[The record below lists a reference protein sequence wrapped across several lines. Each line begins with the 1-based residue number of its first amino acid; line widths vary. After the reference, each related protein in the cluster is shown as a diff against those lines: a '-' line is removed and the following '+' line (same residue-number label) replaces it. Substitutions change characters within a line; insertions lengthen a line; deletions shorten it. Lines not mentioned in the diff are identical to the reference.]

1 MNFPRHW
8 RAAVLAL
15 AALAHGA
22 AAQAADEYPA
32 RPMKILVGFAAGG
45 PADAVARMMARK
57 LQDQMK
63 QPVVVENKTG
73 ADGTVAIETLTR
85 SPADGYTLLMTQNSI
100 TVNPS
105 LYKKVPFNPMTDV
118 LPVAYI
124 GEGTNFVAVTPSLPV
139 RNLQELIEYGR
150 RNPGQLNYAATAS
163 ANELASELLAQMA
176 GMKMTRI
183 SYRGLA
189 PAMPDLM
196 AGQIH
201 LVVSNIGT
209 LLPQVKAGRIRA
221 LAVTGLKRSPLA
233 PDVPTVSE
241 LGLKGYSATT
251 WYGMLAPAGTPAPVV
266 ERLHREINIALQDAE
281 VRKQMADLAV
291 DLSVQTREEFQA
303 FLRDDL
309 EKWKKVVAGAG
320 GPRD

>member
-1 MNFPRHW
+1 MKLPRHW
-8 RAAVLAL
+8 MAAVLAIV
-15 AALAHGA
+15 AFAHGGTA
-22 AAQAADEYPA
+22 RAADEYPA

-57 LQDQMK
+57 LQEQMK

-73 ADGTVAIETLTR
+73 ADGTVAIEALTR
-85 SPADGYTLLMTQNSI
+85 SPPDGYTLLMTQNSI

-118 LPVAYI
+118 APVAFI

-139 RNLQELIEYGR
+139 RNLQELIDYGR

-189 PAMPDLM
+189 PAMLDLM
-196 AGQIH
+196 SGQIH

-209 LLPQVKAGRIRA
+209 LLPQVKSGRIRA

-233 PDVPTVSE
+233 PEVPTVSE

-291 DLSVQTREEFQA
+291 DLIVQSREEFQA

-309 EKWKKVVAGAG
+309 EKWKKVVAAAG

>member
-1 MNFPRHW
+1 M
-8 RAAVLAL
+8 AAVLAVV
-15 AALAHGA
+15 AFAHGA
-22 AAQAADEYPA
+22 TAQAADEYPA

-57 LQDQMK
+57 LQEQMK

-73 ADGTVAIETLTR
+73 ADGTVAIEALTR
-85 SPADGYTLLMTQNSI
+85 SPPDGYTLLMTQNSI

-118 LPVAYI
+118 VPVAYI
-124 GEGTNFVAVTPSLPV
+124 GEGTNFVAVTPALPV

-196 AGQIH
+196 SGQIH

-209 LLPQVKAGRIRA
+209 LLPQVKSGRIRA

-233 PDVPTVSE
+233 PEIPTVSE

-309 EKWKKVVAGAG
+309 DKWKKVVAGAG